1 MLNLKLTTMKT
12 EKKYK
17 AYIAS
22 TKESKAFDSATGKTK
37 ESAIASVKRRNSPD
51 WEDCYIWCI
60 YVHPD
65 GQEEKIY

>member
-1 MLNLKLTTMKT
+1 MKT

-37 ESAIASVKRRNSPD
+37 ESAIAAVKKRNSPS
-51 WEDCYIWCI
+51 WEDCCVWCV
-60 YVHPD
+60 YVHDD
-65 GQEEKIY
+65 GQEKKI